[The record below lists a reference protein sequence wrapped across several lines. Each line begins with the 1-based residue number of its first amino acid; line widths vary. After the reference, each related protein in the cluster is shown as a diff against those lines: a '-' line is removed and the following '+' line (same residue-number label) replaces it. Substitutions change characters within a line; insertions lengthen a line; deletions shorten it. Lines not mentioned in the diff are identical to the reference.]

1 MESEFFNAMRDRENV
16 TTHSGCS
23 IIESEIG
30 FLVDGIGVF
39 NSEEEAMEAIDALKG
54 I

>member
-16 TTHSGCS
+16 TTHSGRT

-30 FLVDGIGVF
+30 FLVDGVGIF